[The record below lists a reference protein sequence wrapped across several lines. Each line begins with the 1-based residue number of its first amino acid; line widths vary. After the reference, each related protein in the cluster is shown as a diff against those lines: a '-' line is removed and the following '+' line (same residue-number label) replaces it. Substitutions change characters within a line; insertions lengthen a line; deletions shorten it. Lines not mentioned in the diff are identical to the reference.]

1 MRSRSDRRKAA
12 PAPASRAMMI
22 LAPPSL
28 LGLSGRT
35 RFFLLCGVLL
45 EVSPLEEDLGKLK
58 SPVLPLV
65 PFSTSDILVL
75 LGRIALCLYSPSCWL
90 LEGCGQG
97 IVEE

>member
-28 LGLSGRT
+28 LGLRGRT
-35 RFFLLCGVLL
+35 RFFLLRGVLL

-75 LGRIALCLYSPSCWL
+75 LGIALCLYSPSCWL

-97 IVEE
+97 VVEE

>member
-35 RFFLLCGVLL
+35 RFFLLRGVLL
-45 EVSPLEEDLGKLK
+45 LPFEEEDLGKLK

-75 LGRIALCLYSPSCWL
+75 LGIALCLYSPSC
-90 LEGCGQG
+90 
-97 IVEE
+97 

>member
-28 LGLSGRT
+28 LGLRGRT
-35 RFFLLCGVLL
+35 RFFLLRGVLSLLPL
-45 EVSPLEEDLGKLK
+45 EEEDLGKLK

-65 PFSTSDILVL
+65 PFSTSDILVM
-75 LGRIALCLYSPSCWL
+75 LGIALLCLYSPSCLL